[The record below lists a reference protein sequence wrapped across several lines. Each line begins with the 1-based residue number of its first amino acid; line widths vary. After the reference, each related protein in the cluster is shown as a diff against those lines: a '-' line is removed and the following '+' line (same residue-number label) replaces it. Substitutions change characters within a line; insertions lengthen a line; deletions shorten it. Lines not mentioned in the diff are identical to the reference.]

1 MFVETSRE
9 SETIYSTCK
18 WVDDDDDHNRLLRLP
33 YDK

>member
-9 SETIYSTCK
+9 SETIYSTFKCF
-18 WVDDDDDHNRLLRLP
+18 DDDCHNRLQGLL